1 MFPPRPTELLHL
13 LLKIEIAA
21 GDFAIDATAGNGHDT
36 AFLAHIVGETGKVL
50 AIDVQAQ
57 AIESTSARLESEGLR
72 ERVKLHHGCHAD
84 LANLANLAGGKS
96 PSAII
101 FNLGYLPGGD
111 HGITTHRENTL
122 KALAAA
128 SEILVPGGI
137 LAVICYP
144 GHDGGAEEAAAV
156 EAFIA
161 TLATHRTARYGML
174 ATEKPAPFLL
184 LSKKSG

>member
-13 LLKIEIAA
+13 LLKSEIAA

-72 ERVKLHHGCHAD
+72 DRVKMHHGCHAD
-84 LANLANLAGGKS
+84 LANLAGGKS

-111 HGITTHRENTL
+111 HGMITHRENTL

-128 SEILVPGGI
+128 SEILVPGGV

-144 GHDGGAEEAAAV
+144 GHNGGAEEAAAV

-161 TLATHRTARYGML
+161 TLAAHRTARYGML

-184 LSKKSG
+184 LSRKSG